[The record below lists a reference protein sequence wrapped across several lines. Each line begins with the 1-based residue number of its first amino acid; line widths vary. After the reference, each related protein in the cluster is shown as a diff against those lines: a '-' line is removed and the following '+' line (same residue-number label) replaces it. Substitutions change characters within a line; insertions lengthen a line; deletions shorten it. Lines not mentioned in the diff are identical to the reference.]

1 MLALEEAVGKALSY
15 YGEALLTNEG
25 KIDCFKRFGYTVWEV
40 ARDRYIFNQ
49 QEHIV
54 PEKMLKKWE
63 KEKAAMEG
71 IATQDTILTW

>member
-1 MLALEEAVGKALSY
+1 MLTLEEAVTKAVNY
-15 YGEALLTNEG
+15 YGASLLTEEG
-25 KIDCFKRFGYTVWEV
+25 KIECFKQYGYNVWEV
-40 ARDRYIFNQ
+40 AKDRYIFNQ

-63 KEKAAMEG
+63 KEKASMDG